1 MYEKEFE
8 EYCDELD
15 LRSIDD
21 MKVSAGEIAKKLNA
35 NYYGITNDKE
45 SHMYIV
51 GSVGRNTAINN
62 CSDLDLLFDLP
73 IDVYKKYNA
82 YESNGQSALLQDV
95 KKVLEERYPRTN
107 LRGDGQVVVIEFSE
121 YTVEL
126 VPGFKQSDDRFKYP
140 DTHDGGSWKYTDP
153 LKEQNECESV
163 NESSNGIY
171 YDFCHMMRGW
181 KNNWNFKFPGLLID
195 TLVYNY
201 FKENDYYKESSYDDY
216 LDILKGLFEYI
227 KSQDEE
233 QSYWHAV
240 GSNQYVY
247 NPDNGKF
254 IKKAKDAAKKIDEAK
269 TEEDI
274 TKALTELFGDKFKNT
289 LVETNSISKNYT
301 YSNTEEFIEKIFP
314 VDIRYSLEIDCKVS
328 QDGFREFFLR
338 KALCE
343 HQILRHNKSL
353 KFFIDYTDV
362 PEPYSIYWKV
372 RNVGEIAERKNQI
385 RGQIKKTNLPYQ
397 IEKTSFYGSHYVE
410 CYIIK
415 NYVCVARSR
424 IEVPIGQF

>member
-15 LRSIDD
+15 LRSLDD
-21 MKVSAGEIAKKLNA
+21 MKISAGEIAKKLNM

-95 KKVLEERYPRTN
+95 KKVLEERYPKTK
-107 LRGDGQVVVIEFSE
+107 LRGDGQVVVIEFSK

-153 LKEQNECESV
+153 LKEQNECASV

-201 FKENDYYKESSYDDY
+201 FKENDYYNESTYDDY

-227 KSQDEE
+227 KSQDEQ

-254 IKKAKDAAKKIDEAK
+254 IKKAKDAAKKIDDAE

-274 TKALTELFGDKFKNT
+274 TNALTELFGDKFKT
-289 LVETNSISKNYT
+289 ALAETNSISKSYT
-301 YSNTEEFIEKIFP
+301 YSNTEEFIERIFP

-328 QDGFREFFLR
+328 QNGFRDFFLR
-338 KALCE
+338 KALYE

-372 RNVGEIAERKNQI
+372 RNVGEVAERKNQI
-385 RGQIKKTNLPYQ
+385 RGQIKKTDLPHQ
-397 IEKTSFYGSHYVE
+397 IEKTSFYGPHYVE

-424 IEVPIGQF
+424 IDVPIGQF